1 MSGKKLDGKFREIFD
16 KCRRWIDDESV
27 DDLKFGQKTW
37 SEAFVEGIRQGI
49 EQTMIKKKHRS
60 FDGKICFPTKYFIRI
75 SREDLQDLTG
85 ILTIVY
91 QDLNCF
97 IRNVFRKSSFETL
110 EDNFISIK
118 ANSNLKRGKIMVYYD
133 WENALPP
140 QIVINGQSEQLQ
152 TFTDVNKLEN
162 PVIDAVFCED
172 EFSTDGEN
180 ETVYR
185 TNLKRFFSLDLWKN
199 GIFQNTLPILQPEI
213 NIGRGSVSK
222 RIDILLPD
230 DLEISRHHAILTLQ
244 DERSLS
250 LSITGQNPA
259 IVRGS
264 HLFAGQYAF
273 LQLEE
278 PFQIGSYLLK
288 AKA

>member
-1 MSGKKLDGKFREIFD
+1 MSGKKLDEKFREIFD
-16 KCRRWIDDESV
+16 KCRRWIDDEPAA
-27 DDLKFGQKTW
+27 DLKFGQKTW
-37 SEAFVEGIRQGI
+37 SEAFVEGMRQGL
-49 EQTMIKKKHRS
+49 EQTMIQKKHRS
-60 FDGKICFPTKYFIRI
+60 FDGKICFPTKYFVRI
-75 SREDLQDLTG
+75 SREDLQDLAG

-97 IRNVFRKSSFETL
+97 IRNVFRKYSFKTL

-118 ANSNLKRGKIMVYYD
+118 ANSNLKRGKIMIYYD
-133 WENALPP
+133 WENNLPP
-140 QIVINGQSEQLQ
+140 QIVINRQSEQLQ
-152 TFTDVNKLEN
+152 TFTDVNNLEN
-162 PVIDAVFCED
+162 PVIDAVLCGD
-172 EFSTDGEN
+172 EFNTDGED
-180 ETVYR
+180 ETVYG
-185 TNLKRFFSLDLWKN
+185 TNLKRFFSLDVWKN

-213 NIGRGSVSK
+213 NIGRGSVSE
-222 RIDILLPD
+222 RIDILLSD
-230 DLEISRHHAILTLQ
+230 DLEISRHHATLTLQ

-264 HLFAGQYAF
+264 HLFAGQYTY

>member
-16 KCRRWIDDESV
+16 KCRRWIDNEPAA
-27 DDLKFGQKTW
+27 DLKFRQKTW

-49 EQTMIKKKHRS
+49 ERTMIQKKHRS
-60 FDGKICFPTKYFIRI
+60 FDGKICFPTMYFVRI
-75 SREDLQDLTG
+75 SSEDLQDLAG

-97 IRNVFRKSSFETL
+97 IRNVFRKYSFETL

-118 ANSNLKRGKIMVYYD
+118 ANSNLKRGKIMIYYD
-133 WENALPP
+133 WEKALPP
-140 QIVINGQSEQLQ
+140 QIIINRQSEQLQ
-152 TFTDVNKLEN
+152 IFTDVKNLEN
-162 PVIDAVFCED
+162 FVVDAVFCEE
-172 EFSTDGEN
+172 EFSADGED

-244 DERSLS
+244 DKE
-250 LSITGQNPA
+250 
-259 IVRGS
+259 V
-264 HLFAGQYAF
+264 
-273 LQLEE
+273 
-278 PFQIGSYLLK
+278 
-288 AKA
+288 